1 MFDFIK
7 VKAIG
12 VTQPLVDFI
21 PDSEGIISYA
31 ARVSAPQN
39 QTNFDTADKLLGY
52 CAKHAHWSVFET
64 CSITMEIE
72 APRDICRQILRHR
85 SFSFQEFCVASGTKI
100 STVVGGTVKKVKIED
115 LYKRFKSKQ
124 YWSKSEN
131 LVRVFDEN
139 TGMLTSAKIKEVFD
153 TGIKPV
159 YRLTL
164 DNGKTIDA
172 TAEHKFLTKEGFK
185 KLADITGNDFVG
197 CNGVPIYQTLEWLYE
212 AKMEAIENGTGVQG
226 MAEKAG
232 VSYHTVRKWLR
243 KNNLQFTK
251 AQVAMYTD
259 AWNKGAS
266 RESQPRYGKTVSEST
281 RDRMRFSSK
290 KGENCVLFS
299 SGKRR
304 SFALEVRDYWYKRK
318 NYLFKK
324 FKGICAKSAKET
336 SVRGL
341 TASWHKV
348 VSVEFVGE
356 LQTYD
361 MEIEHSSHNYV
372 ANGIIT
378 HNSQRYAE
386 ATDFCT
392 REARLQD
399 HKNRQN
405 SIKVPTETEDDKFL
419 ISEWERRQQEV
430 LEIVN
435 DHYNWAINC
444 GIAKECARV
453 LLPEGLTMSKMYMQG
468 SVRSWM
474 HYINLR
480 KENGTQLEHCDVA
493 WKAREEF
500 VKLFPSLEKYV

>member
-85 SFSFQEFCVASGTKI
+85 SFSFQEF
-100 STVVGGTVKKVKIED
+100 
-115 LYKRFKSKQ
+115 
-124 YWSKSEN
+124 
-131 LVRVFDEN
+131 
-139 TGMLTSAKIKEVFD
+139 
-153 TGIKPV
+153 
-159 YRLTL
+159 
-164 DNGKTIDA
+164 
-172 TAEHKFLTKEGFK
+172 
-185 KLADITGNDFVG
+185 
-197 CNGVPIYQTLEWLYE
+197 
-212 AKMEAIENGTGVQG
+212 
-226 MAEKAG
+226 
-232 VSYHTVRKWLR
+232 
-243 KNNLQFTK
+243 
-251 AQVAMYTD
+251 
-259 AWNKGAS
+259 
-266 RESQPRYGKTVSEST
+266 
-281 RDRMRFSSK
+281 
-290 KGENCVLFS
+290 
-299 SGKRR
+299 
-304 SFALEVRDYWYKRK
+304 
-318 NYLFKK
+318 
-324 FKGICAKSAKET
+324 
-336 SVRGL
+336 
-341 TASWHKV
+341 
-348 VSVEFVGE
+348 
-356 LQTYD
+356 
-361 MEIEHSSHNYV
+361 
-372 ANGIIT
+372 
-378 HNSQRYAE
+378 SQRYAE

-399 HKNRQN
+399 QKNRQN
-405 SIKVPTETEDDKFL
+405 SIKTEDDDLQGWF
-419 ISEWERRQQEV
+419 EAQQ
-430 LEIVN
+430 
-435 DHYNWAINC
+435 DHLVSLVGQIYEEALQK